1 MRSTVKT
8 REVAQ
13 KVVDY
18 IAEHPQEH
26 SQSLFWAPATDAD
39 TALIDINN
47 ICDTTMCVAGTAVYI
62 TDGIEGMIASLYNG
76 RHPTLSFA
84 GRGASLLGL
93 NKVEADAL
101 FYCMDDAAA
110 VDAVRALAQ
119 GDQEK
124 FWEAIESAVEDE

>member
-26 SQSLFWAPATDAD
+26 SQSLFWAPANEYTEI
-39 TALIDINN
+39 TQVEN

-62 TDGIEGMIASLYNG
+62 TDGLEGMFASLYNR

-93 NKVEADAL
+93 NKVEADSL

-124 FWEAIESAVEDE
+124 FWEAIENAVEDE